1 MLGSHA
7 THVSLGLDGL
17 TTLPGSSNGSPGTSA
32 IISFIFSI
40 KLSYRMRSSIFVDHK
55 EKIHRANISHL
66 VCLWAVLIQKGHKLN
81 QLDPWKNTQPVGCTL
96 ITPQFSPNKT
106 RPLGLLPQQPWLE
119 SALHHPGR
127 AAVAGR
133 VQNFKGGVDM
143 LVDILQVSSQILI
156 FFWQEGSLQKIQNID
171 HLKHIIVNRTA
182 HLKNQLFWSWKGSP
196 PFDGWEVNILYVKRA
211 HRASIWRTTLKGQG
225 KDP

>member
-81 QLDPWKNTQPVGCTL
+81 QLEPLKNTRPVGCTL
-96 ITPQFSPNKT
+96 MSPRSFHPTK
-106 RPLGLLPQQPWLE
+106 PVLLGCFHSSLGL
-119 SALHHPGR
+119 
-127 AAVAGR
+127 
-133 VQNFKGGVDM
+133 
-143 LVDILQVSSQILI
+143 SQLC
-156 FFWQEGSLQKIQNID
+156 
-171 HLKHIIVNRTA
+171 
-182 HLKNQLFWSWKGSP
+182 
-196 PFDGWEVNILYVKRA
+196 NILEQR
-211 HRASIWRTTLKGQG
+211 Q
-225 KDP
+225 